1 MMSSEDGLSI
11 LRKMRD
17 ESSRLWVRFIEDNID
32 EQFLSFVC
40 EVTEDTLILYKYAV
54 ACLAVGLDRIEFAY
68 ADPREAEDQEKAT
81 RIYEY
86 CLELSWP
93 NGSVCRLNV
102 MRDDLTLPEN
112 LAAKLNI

>member
-1 MMSSEDGLSI
+1 VTCEEGLSI

-17 ESSRLWVRFIEDNID
+17 ESSRLWVRFIEDDTD

-40 EVTEDTLILYKYAV
+40 EITGDTLILYKYAV
-54 ACLAVGLDRIEFAY
+54 ACLAVGLERIEFAY
-68 ADPREAEDQEKAT
+68 ADPREAEEPEKAT

-93 NGSVCRLNV
+93 NGSLCRLNV
-102 MRDDLTLPEN
+102 MRDDLTLSEN
-112 LAAKLNI
+112 PAAKFNI

>member
-1 MMSSEDGLSI
+1 MMSSEDGLSV

-17 ESSRLWVRFIEDNID
+17 ESSRLWVRFIEDDID

-54 ACLAVGLDRIEFAY
+54 ACLTVGLQRIEFAY
-68 ADPREAEDQEKAT
+68 ADPREAEEPEKAA

-93 NGSVCRLNV
+93 NGSLCRLNV
-102 MRDDLTLPEN
+102 MRDDLTPPEKPV
-112 LAAKLNI
+112 AKFNI